1 MKKLFKILV
10 SRAFLVCLILA
21 VQLTLLG
28 ILMYTLQEQYVYLE
42 GILIAVRIFAVL
54 KIINNK
60 SNPAYKIAWL
70 LPIVIF
76 PPIGGIFYLILGGNK
91 PSKRKHKKINRL
103 EWTMRQALPKP
114 KDYAPILR
122 SLEAENIDAARQSQ
136 YIASSA
142 FCPPY
147 LNTET
152 EYLPSG
158 EVKFQRLIEE
168 LQQAKHYIFLEYFII
183 EEGKMWNTVLQIL
196 KEKAANGV
204 DVRLIYDD
212 FGCINKNLPRHY
224 DQVLRKMGIKC
235 CVFNPFR
242 PFLSAVVN
250 NRDHR
255 KILVIDGHTGIT
267 GGINLA
273 DEYINIGS
281 KFGHWKDT
289 SILLRGEGVWS
300 LTVMFLSMWNSLT
313 KTEEDYDQYRPF
325 LHRDDLVRAPGI
337 VQPYIDSPWDDK
349 AVGENVYLNLITRAK
364 DYLYI
369 TTPYLILSNEILSAL
384 QNAALSGVDVR
395 IITPHIP
402 DKKYVFEVT
411 RANYESLIEKGVKIY
426 EYTPGFIH
434 AKVFVA
440 DDEYATVGTINLDY
454 RSLYLHFECGVW
466 MYNTTSILD
475 IKSDYLHT
483 LKRCRRVTLTFCK
496 NIPWYR
502 RLLRS
507 ILNAF
512 SPMM

>member
-1 MKKLFKILV
+1 MKKLLKIMF
-10 SRAFLVCLILA
+10 SRAFIVCFMLA
-21 VQLTLLG
+21 AQLALLG
-28 ILMYTLQEQYVYLE
+28 VFTYVLDGRYIYMQVFLIILRF
-42 GILIAVRIFAVL
+42 IAVL

-70 LPIVIF
+70 LPIVVV
-76 PPIGGIFYLILGGNK
+76 PVIGGIFYLVLGGNK
-91 PSKRKHKKINRL
+91 PSRSKHKKVNRI
-103 EWTMRQALPKP
+103 EWQMRQSLPPP
-114 KDYAPILR
+114 KDYEPILR
-122 SLEAENIDAARQSQ
+122 SVSAENMDAALQSR
-136 YIASSA
+136 YIATSS

-147 LNTET
+147 INTET

-158 EVKFQRLIEE
+158 EIKFQCIKEE
-168 LQQAKHYIFLEYFII
+168 LRKAKHYIFLEYFII
-183 EEGKMWNTVLQIL
+183 EEGTMWNEIL
-196 KEKAANGV
+196 EILREKAANGV

-212 FGCINKNLPRHY
+212 FGCINKKLPRHY
-224 DQVLRKMGIKC
+224 DRVLKKMGIKC

-255 KILVIDGHTGIT
+255 KIAIIDGHTGIT

-273 DEYINIGS
+273 DEYININS

-300 LTVMFLSMWNSLT
+300 LTVMFLSMWDSLT
-313 KTEEDYDQYRPF
+313 GTDENYDQYRPYI
-325 LHRDDLVRAPGI
+325 HQDGIIRAPGI
-337 VQPYIDSPWDDK
+337 VQPYNDGPWDDK
-349 AVGENVYLNLITRAK
+349 AIGENVYLNMITRAK
-364 DYLYI
+364 NYI
-369 TTPYLILSNEILSAL
+369 YISTPYLILSNEIVSAL
-384 QNAALSGVDVR
+384 QNAAQSGVDVR
-395 IITPHIP
+395 IMTPHIP

-411 RANYESLIEKGVKIY
+411 RANYEPLVEKGIKIY
-426 EYTPGFIH
+426 EYTPGFVH
-434 AKVFVA
+434 AKVFVV

-475 IKSDYLHT
+475 IKSDYLQT
-483 LKRCRRVTLTFCK
+483 LKRCRRITQEFCK
-496 NIPWYR
+496 STPWYR
-502 RLLRS
+502 RLIRS